1 MKRSTIAMLA
11 LAAALPAVARAQDT
25 TQRDTTRQ
33 DSTQQT
39 QQAPRTP
46 TDTNRAM
53 QAQTQGAVG
62 ELRPS
67 STGRQAGQGRA
78 GTTQGRRSTRGMN
91 LTRDQVT
98 QLQSALSGIGCDP
111 GSADGVMG
119 PRTRR
124 AITCARQK
132 NNVSSNE
139 ELYRSLNL
147 DFSTSGGGGGAS
159 SSAAADSALPR
170 SNTQGAA
177 ADNPA
182 ANATRGDSSQVGGA
196 NRGRIY
202 PPADSVRRSPGA
214 NTSGTRDS
222 SMRNR
227 APGRDTTSRP

>member
-25 TQRDTTRQ
+25 TQTRDTTQ
-33 DSTQQT
+33 AKDTTQQT

-53 QAQTQGAVG
+53 QAQTQGATG

-67 STGRQAGQGRA
+67 TTGGQAARGRA
-78 GTTQGRRSTRGMN
+78 GTTQGRRSTRAMN
-91 LTRDQVT
+91 LTRDQVM
-98 QLQSALSGIGCDP
+98 QLQSALSGVGCDA
-111 GSADGVMG
+111 GTADGVIG

-147 DFSTSGGGGGAS
+147 DFSTPGAGGAS
-159 SSAAADSALPR
+159 SSAAERALPS

-202 PPADSVRRSPGA
+202 PPADSIRRSPGA

-222 SMRNR
+222 VMPNK

>member
-25 TQRDTTRQ
+25 TQTRDTTQAR
-33 DSTQQT
+33 DTTQQT

-46 TDTNRAM
+46 ADTNRAM

-67 STGRQAGQGRA
+67 TTAGGNRTT
-78 GTTQGRRSTRGMN
+78 GTTRGRRSSGAMN

-98 QLQSALSGIGCDP
+98 QLQSALSGIGCDA
-111 GSADGVMG
+111 GTADGVIG
-119 PRTRR
+119 PKTRR

-147 DFSTSGGGGGAS
+147 DFSGSGGGAS
-159 SSAAADSALPR
+159 SSSSASDSALPS
-170 SNTQGAA
+170 SNTQGVS

-182 ANATRGDSSQVGGA
+182 ASATRGDSSQVGGS

-202 PPADSVRRSPGA
+202 PPADSIRRSPGT
-214 NTSGTRDS
+214 NPSGTRDS
-222 SMRNR
+222 VMPNK